1 MCLGVPGQIV
11 SLEANPQGVLMGQV
25 RFGGISKDICLA
37 LLDEANAG
45 DWVIVHAG
53 FAISRI
59 DEKEAAATLEALR
72 QLGEAAKA
80 EDDAVR

>member
-11 SLEANPQGVLMGQV
+11 TLEANPQGVLMGQV

-37 LLDEANAG
+37 LPDEAKAG

-72 QLGEAAKA
+72 QLGEAAK

>member
-11 SLEANPQGVLMGQV
+11 TLEANPQGVLMGQV
-25 RFGGISKDICLA
+25 RFGGITKEICLVF
-37 LLDEANAG
+37 LDEAGVG

-53 FAISRI
+53 FAINRI

-72 QLGEAAKA
+72 QLSEVPKA